1 MSHKQ
6 QEFQYSDKYYDEQ
19 YEYRYFISIDKG
31 ICDTVDMWIFQ
42 RILLD
47 TYQEIIC
54 CLTLSGEVWASVWV
68 SAGSTTDITSMCIY

>member
-19 YEYRYFISIDKG
+19 YEYRYFISIDQG
-31 ICDTVDMWIFQ
+31 IYDTVDMWIFQ

-47 TYQEIIC
+47 TYQETIC
-54 CLTLSGEVWASVWV
+54 CLMLSGEVWASVWV
-68 SAGSTTDITSMCIY
+68 LAGSTTDITSMCIS